1 MSNSLMTHQ
10 EKSNYYNEVNNND
23 HGYGN
28 RAKQVADMHLE
39 SLQVSSGNITSYF
52 LWFSAKA
59 QDGQVVGLGCCEGTL
74 A

>member
-28 RAKQVADMHLE
+28 TAKQVADMHYELVVLI
-39 SLQVSSGNITSYF
+39 SSYF
-52 LWFSAKA
+52 LSFSAKA
-59 QDGQVVGLGCCEGTL
+59 QDGQVVGLGRCEGTL